1 MVAKAL
7 YNKRRELGLCPM
19 CGKRR
24 DDGWIQCSHCRA
36 IKRKAHN
43 KNLDRHKQIHTK
55 YRKMVRK
62 VYVKE
67 GRCRDC
73 GSWELSSKTL
83 CAKCR
88 EYKRVNSK
96 RYRIKQA
103 LISRDN
109 TCGLQAQVSLT

>member
-1 MVAKAL
+1 MVDKAL

-24 DDGWIQCSHCRA
+24 DDGWIQCSRCRA

-43 KNLDRHKQIHTK
+43 KNLERHKKVHLK
-55 YRKMVRK
+55 YLKKARKQ
-62 VYVKE
+62 YVEE

-73 GSWELSSKTL
+73 GCNILSSKTL

-88 EYKRVNSK
+88 ELKRTISK
-96 RYRIKQA
+96 RYRINKV
-103 LISRDN
+103 LNSRN
-109 TCGLQAQVSLT
+109 LSYETT